1 MAMIRSA
8 LELALERTKDL
19 TVDEA
24 ALEARALRLEGK
36 KAAGRYLDDPE
47 SSDLAAA
54 LSAFAKD
61 KRKAVRE
68 GMFDTISAQLQLP
81 TSEISLESFP
91 TLAKA
96 LSVLASSPAGGGLL
110 GGVGGAVAEKRVAAL
125 LQQLEGFLKQYLG
138 DMKNVEQAIR
148 QQWGPKLREKE
159 RQLAAR
165 MGQDV
170 RVDPMTDP
178 EFAAFYK
185 QNVSAVRQQYI
196 DALERAKT
204 DLASLLG
211 IEAK

>member
-1 MAMIRSA
+1 MAMIKSA

-24 ALEARALRLEGK
+24 ALEARALKQEGK

-54 LSAFAKD
+54 LSSFAKD

-68 GMFDTISAQLQLP
+68 GMFESISAQLQLP
-81 TSEISLESFP
+81 TSEASLEAFP
-91 TLAKA
+91 IIVKA
-96 LSVLASSPAGGGLL
+96 LSALALSPPGNGIL
-110 GGVGGAVAEKRVAAL
+110 GGVGGAMADKRVAAL
-125 LQQLEGFLKQYLG
+125 LQQLEGFFRQYLA

-170 RVDPMTDP
+170 RLDPMTDP

-185 QNVSAVRQQYI
+185 QNVSAVRQQYL
-196 DALERAKT
+196 DALDRAKA
-204 DLASLLG
+204 DLAVLLG